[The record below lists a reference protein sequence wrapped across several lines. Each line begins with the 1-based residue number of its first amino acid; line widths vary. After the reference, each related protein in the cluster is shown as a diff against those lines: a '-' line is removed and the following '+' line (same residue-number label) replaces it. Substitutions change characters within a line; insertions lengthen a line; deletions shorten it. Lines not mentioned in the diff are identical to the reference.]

1 MACTQHDLPDN
12 IQDGLDIEKC
22 INCKGVGFTSSIDPN
37 YMNDGVKVVLQKR
50 DRYSNYNKMSKE
62 ERASRSRGYGR
73 MHLKHRNLE
82 HVYADKNA
90 IGYVRFCEPCD
101 GTGFGEKIKK
111 VWYEDCHKCE
121 GKGWVAWGSED
132 KVCWSC
138 GGAKK
143 RAFKTSP
150 ETRAKRRATAQ
161 IKRNEKE
168 ALRIENELARQRT
181 IYGGLTFA
189 EKEAQM
195 KAQWAK
201 EKAESPDV
209 PNSGKDRITIS
220 GTVLKVAIYE
230 SRYGASWKM
239 TVKDDKGF
247 VVFGSVPNINNG
259 VMDCAKGDHLTF
271 TATVS
276 PSDKDSKFGFFKRP
290 FLTESTPWSDEK
302 RRGTYDP
309 DFRKECQPRSR
320 WN

>member
-1 MACTQHDLPDN
+1 MACTKHDLSDN

-22 INCKGVGFTSSIDPN
+22 INCKGVGFTSSTHPN
-37 YMNDGVKVVLQKR
+37 YWNDGIEVVLQKR

-62 ERASRSRGYGR
+62 ERASRRRGYGR

-82 HVYADKNA
+82 HVFADENA
-90 IGYVRFCEPCD
+90 IGYVRFCEPCK
-101 GTGFGEKIKK
+101 GSGFGEKVKK

-189 EKEAQM
+189 EKEAQI
-195 KAQWAK
+195 KAQWAE
-201 EKAESPDV
+201 EKAKAQDV
-209 PNSGKDRITIS
+209 PTGTVRIW
-220 GTVLKVAIYE
+220 GEVLKVDLKE
-230 SRYGASWKM
+230 TRFGEVLKM
-239 TVKDDKGF
+239 TVKDHRNGF
-247 VVFGSVPNINNG
+247 VVWGSVPSIYDDEG
-259 VMDCAKGDHLTF
+259 VAVFVGKGDHISF
-271 TATVS
+271 TATVT
-276 PSDKDSKFGFFKRP
+276 PSDKDAKFGFFKRP
-290 FLTESTPWSDEK
+290 
-302 RRGTYDP
+302 
-309 DFRKECQPRSR
+309 RKAVISKVS
-320 WN
+320 N

>member
-1 MACTQHDLPDN
+1 MACTQHDLSDN

-37 YMNDGVKVVLQKR
+37 YMDDGVEIVLQKR
-50 DRYSNYNKMSKE
+50 DRYSKYNKMSKE
-62 ERASRSRGYGR
+62 ERASSRRGYGR
-73 MHLKHRNLE
+73 MHLAHRNLE

-90 IGYVRFCEPCD
+90 IGYVRFCDPCN
-101 GTGFGEKIKK
+101 GTGFSEKVKK

-189 EKEAQM
+189 EKEAQI
-195 KAQWAK
+195 KAQWAE
-201 EKAESPDV
+201 EKAKAQDV
-209 PNSGKDRITIS
+209 PTGTVNIS
-220 GTVLKVAIYE
+220 GEVLKVALKE
-230 SRYGASWKM
+230 TRFGEVLKM
-239 TVKDDKGF
+239 TVKDHNGF
-247 VVFGSVPNINNG
+247 VVWGSVPSIYDDEG
-259 VMDCAKGDHLTF
+259 VAVFVGKGDTITF
-271 TATVS
+271 TATVT
-276 PSDKDSKFGFFKRP
+276 PSDKDAKFGFFKRP
-290 FLTESTPWSDEK
+290 
-302 RRGTYDP
+302 
-309 DFRKECQPRSR
+309 RKAVISKVS
-320 WN
+320 N